1 MQFNTPPVHGHI
13 IHYKDRSLRIGV
25 PVLIVVD
32 KPKFAD
38 TSRILSP
45 RLLCRA
51 MLDMQSSTDTIS
63 VLIDS
68 AFSESVYELYTKT
81 CTSMGADYISYTG
94 TTPKFLRET
103 TWWPV
108 ARLDTS
114 RTVIGSSSWV
124 WPSTNVE
131 ECALW
136 LMNPSIDPISGIAIG
151 AQWQRRETAVCLER
165 LKVWANLD
173 LTRVLGEN
181 RREVCEVVRLC
192 QRCVNLPIQEFE
204 YRLERLEREGLLY

>member
-1 MQFNTPPVHGHI
+1 MQFNTPREEGYI
-13 IHYKDRSLRIGV
+13 IHYKDRSLSLGV
-25 PVLIVVD
+25 PLDIVVD
-32 KPKFAD
+32 KPLD
-38 TSRILSP
+38 SSLILSP
-45 RLLCRA
+45 RVLCRS
-51 MLDMQSSTDTIS
+51 MLDMESSTDTIS

-81 CTSMGADYISYTG
+81 CTTWGADYLSYTG

-108 ARLDTS
+108 LRLDTS

-131 ECALW
+131 ECVQW
-136 LMNPSIDPISGIAIG
+136 LTNPLIDPISGIAIA
-151 AQWQRRETAVCLER
+151 AQWQKRGTAVTLDK
-165 LKVWANLD
+165 LKVWAALD

-192 QRCVNLPIQEFE
+192 QRVLGLPTHEFE
-204 YRLERLEREGLLY
+204 YRLERLLREDQL